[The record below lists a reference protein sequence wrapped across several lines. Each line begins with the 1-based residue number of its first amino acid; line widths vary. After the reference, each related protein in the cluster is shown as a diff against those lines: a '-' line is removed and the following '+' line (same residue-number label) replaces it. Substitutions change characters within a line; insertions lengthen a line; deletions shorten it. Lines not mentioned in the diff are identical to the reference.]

1 MELQEKSTLSKKHII
16 FIISTFGGYLVYAF
30 LFNGFGTNAPVMMK
44 FYSITSTQQGFI
56 FTMQSIG
63 ALLMAIYLSLHGE
76 RYNKIYLSALGVL
89 MFGAASLA
97 VGFAPPY
104 IALILLVMVGGA
116 GYSILD
122 VMLNSIIPELYP
134 KLKNTL
140 LPILHAFFGAGAML
154 IPLIVTGM
162 VNPDIPAT
170 FTGPFLLIGGLGIGV
185 AVLLYIAGRNII
197 AGTPYSDMESVKKR
211 VAENPAEI
219 FKTGKAWAFLMAGFL
234 YFTFQ
239 VGIISWLPSYCE
251 EVGMDF
257 STSGRMLTAFFVGS
271 LIMRFTGPLILKKLT
286 AQKAYIFFSF
296 LSGLAIAAALI
307 FVNPT
312 LMMILLVLGGFMQ
325 GSCVAFLFLMCT
337 EAFPHRVASASS
349 LVSIAVNV
357 AAMSAPLWMGGI
369 AEITGGFLLPLLLV
383 CASMVLSVVLVF
395 LIGRRE
401 KNGAVAKRK

>member
-1 MELQEKSTLSKKHII
+1 MELQEKSTLGKKHIL
-16 FIISTFGGYLVYAF
+16 FIIAAFCGYIVYAF

-44 FYSITSTQQGFI
+44 YYSITSTQQGFI

-76 RYNKIYLSALGVL
+76 RYNKLFLSALGVL
-89 MFGAASLA
+89 LFGAASLA

-104 IALILLVMVGGA
+104 IALIMLVMVGGA

-122 VMLNSIIPELYP
+122 VMLNSMIPELYP

-140 LPILHAFFGAGAML
+140 LPILHAFFGTGALL
-154 IPLIVTGM
+154 IPLIITGM
-162 VNPDIPAT
+162 VDPDIPVT

-185 AVLLYIAGRNII
+185 AVLLYVAGRGVI
-197 AGTPYSDMESVKKR
+197 ADTPYSDMETVRKR
-211 VAENPAEI
+211 VADNPAEI

-239 VGIISWLPSYCE
+239 IGIISWLPSYCE
-251 EVGMDF
+251 EIGMDF
-257 STSGRMLTAFFVGS
+257 GTSGRMLSAFFIGS
-271 LIMRFTGPLILKKLT
+271 LVMRFIGPLILKKLT
-286 AQKAYIFFSF
+286 ARKAYILFSS
-296 LSGLAIAAALI
+296 LSGVAIAAALLFI
-307 FVNPT
+307 DPT
-312 LMMILLVLGGFMQ
+312 FMMIMLITGGFMQ

-337 EAFPHRVASASS
+337 EAFPHRAASASS

-369 AEITGGFLLPLLLV
+369 AEYAGGFLLPLLLV

-401 KNGAVAKRK
+401 QA

>member
-1 MELQEKSTLSKKHII
+1 MELEKKSPLGKKHII
-16 FIISTFGGYLVYAF
+16 FIISTFCGYIVYAF

-44 FYSITSTQQGFI
+44 HYDITSTQQGFI

-63 ALLMAIYLSLHGE
+63 ALLMAVYLSLHGE
-76 RYNKIYLSALGVL
+76 RYNKIYMSALGVL
-89 MFGAASLA
+89 LFGATSLA

-104 IALILLVMVGGA
+104 IALIMLVMVGGA

-122 VMLNSIIPELYP
+122 VMLNSMIPELYP

-140 LPILHAFFGAGAML
+140 LPILHAFFGTGAML

-162 VNPDIPAT
+162 VNPAVPAT
-170 FTGPFLLIGGLGIGV
+170 FTGPFLLIGGLGFGV
-185 AVLLYIAGRNII
+185 AALLFIAGRSLI
-197 AGTPYSDMESVKKR
+197 ADTPYSDMETVRKR
-211 VAENPAEI
+211 VSENPAEI
-219 FKTGKAWAFLMAGFL
+219 FKTGKAWAFLLAGFL

-239 VGIISWLPSYCE
+239 IGIVSWLPSYCE

-271 LIMRFTGPLILKKLT
+271 LIMRFIGPLILKKMT
-286 AQKAYIFFSF
+286 ARKAYILFSF
-296 LSGLAIAAALI
+296 LSGAAIAAALI
-307 FVNPT
+307 FVDPT
-312 LMMILLVLGGFMQ
+312 LMMVLLILGGFLQ

-357 AAMSAPLWMGGI
+357 GAMSAPLWMGGL
-369 AEITGGFLLPLLLV
+369 AEYTGGFLLPLLLV
-383 CASMVLSVVLVF
+383 CASMVLSVVVVF

-401 KNGAVAKRK
+401 KS